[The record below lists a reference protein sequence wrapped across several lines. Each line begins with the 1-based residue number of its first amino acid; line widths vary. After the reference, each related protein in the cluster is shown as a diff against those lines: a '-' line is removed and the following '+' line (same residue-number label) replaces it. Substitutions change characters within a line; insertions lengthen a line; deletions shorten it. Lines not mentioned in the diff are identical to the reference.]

1 MKSLL
6 LAAALAAAGAASLQ
20 GCVTARTSG
29 QALVADAPAD
39 NHLHIVIVP
48 GTQVLDAQHR
58 AALRSADKHTATL
71 FPQLATRLPEDLRAN
86 GVEASAT
93 LLNVGDPM
101 PAPTGLRTLVIRPT
115 EPGEGFSGNAS
126 WLDLD
131 VSLTDPKRGP
141 LWHGSI
147 RLSSGTPGV
156 SYDASAVDHAA
167 VPLMEQLRD
176 AKLIDISWRRP
187 VTP

>member
-1 MKSLL
+1 MKKLL
-6 LAAALAAAGAASLQ
+6 LATSAAIAVAALQ

-29 QALVADAPAD
+29 QVLVADAPAD

-48 GTQVLDAQHR
+48 GKQVLDDQHR
-58 AALRSADKHTATL
+58 AALRSGDKHMATL
-71 FPQLATRLPEDLRAN
+71 FPQLASRLPEDLRAN

-93 LLNVGDPM
+93 LLDAGDPM
-101 PAPTGLRTLVIRPT
+101 PPPTGQRTLVIRPT
-115 EPGEGFSGNAS
+115 QVGEIYSGNGS

-131 VSLTDPKRGP
+131 VSLTDPKRGT
-141 LWHGSI
+141 LWHGAI
-147 RLSSGTPGV
+147 HLSSGTPGV

>member
-1 MKSLL
+1 MKKLL
-6 LAAALAAAGAASLQ
+6 FAAGVAALCAASLQ
-20 GCVTARTSG
+20 GCVNARASG
-29 QALVADAPAD
+29 QALVTDAPSD
-39 NHLHIVIVP
+39 NHLNIVIVP
-48 GTQVLDAQHR
+48 GRQVVDDQHR
-58 AALRSADKHTATL
+58 TALRSVDKHMATL
-71 FPQLATRLPEDLRAN
+71 FPQLAARLPEDFRAN
-86 GVEASAT
+86 GVEAGAT

-101 PAPTGLRTLVIRPT
+101 PAGNGLRTLVIRPT
-115 EPGEGFSGNAS
+115 QGGEGYSGNAS

-131 VSLTDPKRGP
+131 VSLTDPKRGT

-147 RLSSGTPGV
+147 HLSSGTPGV

-167 VPLMEQLRD
+167 VPLLEQLRD